1 LRINFQLSTFNFQ
14 FDSMG
19 QKVNPQALRLGPLY
33 NWSSRWFDDKKY
45 KDVLLEDYNLRK
57 DLTAKLANAG
67 VSEIEIERS
76 INSLKLTVNVS
87 RPGMVIGRGGQGL
100 EEIKEHICKFLK
112 IKKNSRSSP
121 KIDIRIEPIKE
132 PNLDAF
138 LVAKNIS
145 DQLVKRLPHRRVL
158 AQAVERVLGAG
169 GKGVRIVV
177 SGRVGGAEIGRREKI
192 QKGTVPLSTIREEIN
207 FASVPALTKKGYVGV
222 KVWINRGEK

>member
-1 LRINFQLSTFNFQ
+1 
-14 FDSMG
+14 MG
-19 QKVNPQALRLGPLY
+19 QKVNPQILRLGPIY

-57 DLTAKLANAG
+57 ALMTKLAGAG

-76 INSLKLTVNVS
+76 INSLMLKINVS
-87 RPGMVIGRGGQGL
+87 RPGMVIGRGGQGM
-100 EEIKEHICKFLK
+100 EEIKDYVYKLLK
-112 IKKNSRSSP
+112 IKKNSKSAP

-145 DQLVKRLPHRRVL
+145 DQLVKRLPHRRIL
-158 AQAVERVLGAG
+158 AQTVERVMGAG
-169 GKGVRIVV
+169 ALGVRIII

-192 QKGTVPLSTIREEIN
+192 QKGTVPLSTIRERIS
-207 FASVPALTKKGYVGV
+207 FASVPALTKKGYIGV
-222 KVWINRGEK
+222 KVWINKGEK

>member
-1 LRINFQLSTFNFQ
+1 
-14 FDSMG
+14 MG
-19 QKVNPQALRLGPLY
+19 QKVNPQILRLGTIY
-33 NWSSRWFDDKKY
+33 NWSSRWFDDKRY
-45 KDVLLEDYNLRK
+45 KDVLLEDYNLRRA
-57 DLTAKLANAG
+57 LMAKLANAG

-76 INSLKLTVNVS
+76 INSLKLIVNVS

-100 EEIKEHICKFLK
+100 EEIKEYVYKLLK
-112 IKKNSRSSP
+112 IKKNSKSAP

-158 AQAVERVLGAG
+158 AQIVERVMGGGA
-169 GKGVRIVV
+169 KGIRIII

-192 QKGTVPLSTIREEIN
+192 QKGTVPLSTLRERIN
-207 FASVPALTKKGYVGV
+207 FASVPALTKKGYIGV
-222 KVWINRGEK
+222 KVWINRGETKT